1 MQEGEG
7 PRALGLIVTLRSLTK
22 PAGRSEASDG
32 FPGLSEHA
40 DPPPWEQ
47 PGSQRAF
54 ASLVHA
60 LPALFQGLPSPPRP
74 LPLPSPGPP
83 GPPAGRLPLLFSLGF
98 ALLPTVVGPD
108 PLKSSHRAFWALGS
122 QPILLLAL
130 PTAVHGHS
138 DPAVPRCTCLT
149 FHPLPGAPPRLPEV
163 SEQHT
168 LCRDA
173 PDAQPSPLIP
183 GSAAPARPREL
194 EGLPGSW

>member
-122 QPILLLAL
+122 QPIQ
-130 PTAVHGHS
+130 S
-138 DPAVPRCTCLT
+138 
-149 FHPLPGAPPRLPEV
+149 PPRPADSRPWPLRPCG
-163 SEQHT
+163 SQMY
-168 LCRDA
+168 LFNLSPSSWSSA
-173 PDAQPSPLIP
+173 PSP
-183 GSAAPARPREL
+183 
-194 EGLPGSW
+194 